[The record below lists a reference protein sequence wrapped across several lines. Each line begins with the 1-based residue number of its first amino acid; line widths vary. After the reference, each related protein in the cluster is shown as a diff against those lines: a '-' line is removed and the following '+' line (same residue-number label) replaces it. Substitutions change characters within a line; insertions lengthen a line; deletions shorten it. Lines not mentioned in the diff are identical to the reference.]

1 MLALG
6 KLLELTLSGHEPAEK
21 TQVTAKGVRLRW
33 RAEGAL
39 EVCPAEPADCGL
51 DLVLSA
57 GIHGH
62 ETAPIELLE
71 RLLHGIAS
79 GTLIPRV
86 RVLFLFGNPAAIR
99 RGKPFIEQDANR
111 LFNGRH
117 AQSSGL
123 EALRVAELE
132 QIARGFFSI
141 PGRSRLHYDLH
152 TTVRDSV
159 FERFAVYPYQAG
171 RAHSRR
177 ELARLAAAG
186 VQAVLLQ
193 DKPSATFSAFTYE
206 QLGAEA
212 FTLELG
218 QVHVPAPRQAA
229 IVDAWYV
236 WHRSDPAATRRLA
249 GRRAT
254 LQGRSRN
261 RQVQRQLSPAC
272 TGRYRT
278 LHRAQSGLAAGR
290 RPGRNTVGGERRG
303 RAYPVSRSQGT
314 QRLDC
319 RASGRTGCR
328 TAAGAMRER
337 TAGTAVVRTASK
349 GSDSVVAAAWKA
361 QFDAQRILG
370 EG

>member
-33 RAEGAL
+33 LAEGAL
-39 EVCPAEPADCGL
+39 EVCPAEPAACTL

-62 ETAPIELLE
+62 ETTPIELLE

-123 EALRVAELE
+123 EALRAAELE
-132 QIARGFFSI
+132 QIVRVFFST

-152 TTVRDSV
+152 TTVRGSV
-159 FERFAVYPYQAG
+159 FECFAVYPCQAE

-193 DKPSATFSAFTYE
+193 DKPSATFSAFTCE
-206 QLGAEA
+206 QLAAEA

-218 QVHVPAPRQAA
+218 QVHASVQCQAATVNAWHAWLSCLIEVTEPPHENSLDGLQLFSVAREIVKYSDGFRLHVPADVA
-229 IVDAWYV
+229 
-236 WHRSDPAATRRLA
+236 HFTELDPGLLLAEDLAETRWVVTEKGARILFPDPKARNGSTAGLLVVPDCGRRL
-249 GRRAT
+249 T
-254 LQGRSRN
+254 
-261 RQVQRQLSPAC
+261 
-272 TGRYRT
+272 
-278 LHRAQSGLAAGR
+278 
-290 RPGRNTVGGERRG
+290 
-303 RAYPVSRSQGT
+303 
-314 QRLDC
+314 
-319 RASGRTGCR
+319 
-328 TAAGAMRER
+328 
-337 TAGTAVVRTASK
+337 
-349 GSDSVVAAAWKA
+349 
-361 QFDAQRILG
+361 
-370 EG
+370 

>member
-21 TQVTAKGVRLRW
+21 TQVTVKGVRLRW
-33 RAEGAL
+33 LAEGAL
-39 EVCPAEPADCGL
+39 EVCPAEPADCGA
-51 DLVLSA
+51 DLILSA

-71 RLLHGIAS
+71 QLLHGIAS

-132 QIARGFFSI
+132 QIARGFFSL

-152 TTVRDSV
+152 TTVRGSV

-218 QVHVPAPRQAA
+218 QVHASAQRQAVT
-229 IVDAWYV
+229 VDAWQAWLSSLIETTQPAHDDSLDGLQLFSVAREIVKY
-236 WHRSDPAATRRLA
+236 SDSFRLHVPADIAHFTEL
-249 GRRAT
+249 
-254 LQGRSRN
+254 
-261 RQVQRQLSPAC
+261 
-272 TGRYRT
+272 
-278 LHRAQSGLAAGR
+278 
-290 RPGRNTVGGERRG
+290 RPGLLLAEDLADTRWVVEEEGARILFPDPKARNGSTAGLLVVPDAG
-303 RAYPVSRSQGT
+303 
-314 QRLDC
+314 QRL
-319 RASGRTGCR
+319 G
-328 TAAGAMRER
+328 
-337 TAGTAVVRTASK
+337 
-349 GSDSVVAAAWKA
+349 
-361 QFDAQRILG
+361 
-370 EG
+370 

>member
-21 TQVTAKGVRLRW
+21 TQVTVKGVRLRW
-33 RAEGAL
+33 LAEGAL
-39 EVCPAEPADCGL
+39 EVCPAEPAHCGL
-51 DLVLSA
+51 DLMLSA

-62 ETAPIELLE
+62 ETAPVELLE

-99 RGKPFIEQDANR
+99 AGKPFIERDANR
-111 LFNGRH
+111 LFSGRH
-117 AQSSGL
+117 AQSSGV

-132 QIARGFFSI
+132 QIARGFFSL

-152 TTVRDSV
+152 TTVRGSV
-159 FERFAVYPYQAG
+159 FERFAVYPFQPG

-177 ELARLAAAG
+177 ELARLASAG

-218 QVHVPAPRQAA
+218 QVHVSAQRQTA
-229 IVDAWYV
+229 IVDAWQAWLACLIEATQPPHDDSLDGVQLFSVAREIVKY
-236 WHRSDPAATRRLA
+236 SDNFRLHVPADIAHFTELSPGLLLAEDLA
-249 GRRAT
+249 GTRWVVEEEGARLLFPDPKA
-254 LQGRSRN
+254 RN
-261 RQVQRQLSPAC
+261 GSTA
-272 TGRYRT
+272 
-278 LHRAQSGLAAGR
+278 GLLVVPDAG
-290 RPGRNTVGGERRG
+290 
-303 RAYPVSRSQGT
+303 
-314 QRLDC
+314 QRL
-319 RASGRTGCR
+319 G
-328 TAAGAMRER
+328 
-337 TAGTAVVRTASK
+337 
-349 GSDSVVAAAWKA
+349 
-361 QFDAQRILG
+361 
-370 EG
+370 

>member
-6 KLLELTLSGHEPAEK
+6 KLLELTLCGHEPAEK
-21 TQVTAKGVRLRW
+21 TQVTVKGVRLRW
-33 RAEGAL
+33 LAEGAL
-39 EVCPAEPADCGL
+39 EVCPAEPVDGGL

-79 GTLIPRV
+79 GTLTPRV

-99 RGKPFIEQDANR
+99 AGKPFIEQDANR

-132 QIARGFFSI
+132 QIARGFFST

-152 TTVRDSV
+152 TTVRGSV
-159 FERFAVYPYQAG
+159 FERFAIYPYQTE

-177 ELARLAAAG
+177 ELARLATAG

-218 QVHVPAPRQAA
+218 QVHVSAQRQAA
-229 IVDAWYV
+229 TVDAWHAWLSGVIEAARPPHDDSLDGLQLFSVAREVVKY
-236 WHRSDPAATRRLA
+236 SDSFRLHVPVDIEHFTALRAGYLLAEDLA
-249 GRRAT
+249 GTRWVVEQARTRLLFPDPKA
-254 LQGRSRN
+254 RN
-261 RQVQRQLSPAC
+261 GSPA
-272 TGRYRT
+272 
-278 LHRAQSGLAAGR
+278 GLLIVPDDG
-290 RPGRNTVGGERRG
+290 
-303 RAYPVSRSQGT
+303 
-314 QRLDC
+314 QRL
-319 RASGRTGCR
+319 G
-328 TAAGAMRER
+328 
-337 TAGTAVVRTASK
+337 
-349 GSDSVVAAAWKA
+349 
-361 QFDAQRILG
+361 
-370 EG
+370 